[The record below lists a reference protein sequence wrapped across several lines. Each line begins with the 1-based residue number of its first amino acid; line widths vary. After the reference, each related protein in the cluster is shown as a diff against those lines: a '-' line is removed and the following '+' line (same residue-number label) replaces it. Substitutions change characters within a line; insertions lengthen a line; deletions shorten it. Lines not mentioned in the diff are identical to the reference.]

1 MARGAAVSWALLLGR
16 AWLFVSAP
24 AGVTTGE
31 TGYTGRE
38 VIALGFK
45 KYFQVNLFENIIM
58 KSVDMKLSL
67 AQLLQAAG
75 CREMFTN
82 IHLSHFNLSKQ

>member
-1 MARGAAVSWALLLGR
+1 MARGAAVSWALLLGG
-16 AWLFVSAP
+16 AWLFVPPP
-24 AGVTTGE
+24 AGATTGE

-58 KSVDMKLSL
+58 KSVDMKNLP
-67 AQLLQAAG
+67 LQAQG
-75 CREMFTN
+75 NVYKYSFYHILICQN
-82 IHLSHFNLSKQ
+82 SD